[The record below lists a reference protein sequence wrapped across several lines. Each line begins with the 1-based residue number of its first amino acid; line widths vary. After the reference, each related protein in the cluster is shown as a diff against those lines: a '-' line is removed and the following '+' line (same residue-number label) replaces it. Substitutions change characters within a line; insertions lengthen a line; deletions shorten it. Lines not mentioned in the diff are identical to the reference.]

1 MQVTRNNIIHR
12 MCTLKILTTVQQIII
27 KQIHEFRVD
36 LKSKLIQKEILS
48 IPLAHI

>member
-12 MCTLKILTTVQQIII
+12 MCTLKILTTVDQII
-27 KQIHEFRVD
+27 KQIHEFRDD
-36 LKSKLIQKEILS
+36 LKRKLIQKEILS